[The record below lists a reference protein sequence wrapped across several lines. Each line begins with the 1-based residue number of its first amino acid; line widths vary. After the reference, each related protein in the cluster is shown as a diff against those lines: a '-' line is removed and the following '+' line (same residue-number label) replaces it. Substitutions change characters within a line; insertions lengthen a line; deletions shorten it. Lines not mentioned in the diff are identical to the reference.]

1 MRDDKFHDECGVFGI
16 LNHKDAANL
25 VYLGLY
31 ALQHRGQESAGI
43 ASVSYDRTR
52 SEVNAGET
60 CTSDGTGERFI
71 CEGTPQI
78 HSEKEMGYVAE
89 IFTQERLARLP
100 GDTAIGHVRYST
112 AGGSMLCNAQPIVA
126 STNKGPIA
134 LAHNGNLVNGD
145 ELRRALE
152 ADGSIFNSTSDSEVF
167 VHLIARSKEPDL
179 ERALVD
185 ALSKCTGAY
194 SLAVLT
200 PRRIYAARDP
210 YGFRPLVIGRLDES
224 LVVSSETCA
233 FDLIGAETLREVRAG
248 EVVVIEQ
255 NSGDVMPSLRT
266 VHQFPSPREAR
277 CVFEHVYFARP
288 DSVIFGNNVA
298 EVRKRFGAQLAREH
312 PVDADVVIAVPDSGV
327 FPAVG
332 YAQESGIPFD
342 FGLVRNH
349 YVGRTFIEP
358 KQSIRHF
365 GVKVKLN
372 PVREI
377 VEGKRIVLIDD
388 SIVRGTTSKK
398 IVKMLKQFGAKEVH
412 MRISS
417 PPTTGP
423 CYYGIDTPQRRD
435 LIASSNSTDDIR
447 AFIEADSL
455 GYLSE
460 EGMLAAVKRGNE
472 DPSRLYCTACF
483 SGKYPVLNERTTR
496 VEALAASSS

>member
-1 MRDDKFHDECGVFGI
+1 MQDKFHDECGVFGI

-43 ASVSYDRTR
+43 ASVSYERTR
-52 SEVNAGET
+52 SEANVGET

-71 CEGTPQI
+71 AQGAPQI

-89 IFTQERLARLP
+89 IFTHERLARLP

-145 ELRRALE
+145 ELRHALE
-152 ADGSIFNSTSDSEVF
+152 TDGSIFNSTSDSEVF

-179 ERALVD
+179 EHALVD

-194 SLAVLT
+194 SLAVMT
-200 PRRIYAARDP
+200 PRRIYVARDP
-210 YGFRPLVIGRLDES
+210 YGFRPLVIGRLEES

-233 FDLIGAETLREVRAG
+233 FDLIGAETIREVRAG

-255 NSGDVMPSLRT
+255 GDGDAMPSIRT
-266 VHQFPSPREAR
+266 IHQFTAPREAR
-277 CVFEHVYFARP
+277 CIFEHVYFARP

-298 EVRKRFGAQLAREH
+298 EVRKRFGAQLAREY
-312 PVDADVVIAVPDSGV
+312 PVDADVVIPVPDSGV

-332 YAQESGIPFD
+332 YAQASGIPFD

-358 KQSIRHF
+358 KQAIRHF

-377 VEGKRIVLIDD
+377 VEGRRVVLIDD

-423 CYYGIDTPQRRD
+423 CYYGIDTPQRRE
-435 LIASSNSTDDIR
+435 LIASSSSTEQIR
-447 AFIEADSL
+447 EFIEADSL

-460 EGMLAAVKRGNE
+460 AGMLAAVKKGTE
-472 DPSRLYCTACF
+472 DPSKLYCTACF
-483 SGKYPVLNERTTR
+483 SGKYPVLNERTTA
-496 VEALAASSS
+496 VEALAAR